1 MLNVLLPLAL
11 LGNGLAAGD
20 MFCTALGLA
29 PLMLA
34 LPYGGYVRM
43 VQFLWPRYDPAVP
56 AINAVTLL
64 LDLVMVAVT
73 GQAAARA
80 LFAAAAV
87 LIAAVIAISV
97 VKAVPIN
104 RYVMALDPESCPA
117 DWQERDPRLR
127 WRNWNL
133 VRTVLMVAALAANVA
148 GAGCLI

>member
-1 MLNVLLPLAL
+1 MLRLLLPLAL

-29 PLMLA
+29 PLMLT

-56 AINAVTLL
+56 AINAITLL
-64 LDLVMVAVT
+64 LDLVIAVLP
-73 GQAAARA
+73 GQAAART
-80 LFAAAAV
+80 LFGAAAA
-87 LIAAVIAISV
+87 LIAAVIVISV
-97 VKAVPIN
+97 TKAVPIN

-117 DWQERDPRLR
+117 DWAERDPRLR

-148 GAGCLI
+148 GAGCLL